1 MGCGSSSNAKI
12 SSDDNSKSKKAKK
25 SGELDYRPVHSACR
39 WNTASIDEMKK
50 LLIDPRSV
58 NCVDPG
64 NGNTPLHIAAQN
76 GHSEIVTLLITLQ
89 ASLNAQ
95 NGSGNTP
102 LHMSIEYDYYET
114 SKLLVDA
121 GADLDVKNQKEI
133 PVRKGIEGTKHW
145 LFMPLL
151 SASDEATVMQ
161 VLKACEASVED
172 LEKSSFAAMGL
183 RTKKALGVHIWTDEA
198 QELFKVILRKTA

>member
-1 MGCGSSSNAKI
+1 MGCGSSSAAKI
-12 SSDDNSKSKKAKK
+12 GASDAKKKSKKLSNA
-25 SGELDYRPVHSACR
+25 ELDYKPVHSACR
-39 WNTASIDEMKK
+39 WNTASIDEIKK

-76 GHSEIVTLLITLQ
+76 GHSEIVKILIALK
-89 ASLNAQ
+89 ASLDAP
-95 NGSGNTP
+95 NGNGNTP
-102 LHMSIEYDYYET
+102 LHMSIEYDYYDT

-121 GADLDVKNQKEI
+121 GASLDVNNQREI

-151 SASDEATVMQ
+151 TASDEATVIQ
-161 VLKACEASVED
+161 VLKACEAAVED
-172 LEKSSFAAMGL
+172 LEKSSFASMGL

-198 QELFKVILRKTA
+198 QDFFKSILRKIA